1 MTARQSN
8 FQAIGTQW
16 SIQVQD
22 KITKASWTK
31 TMQSVHL
38 RIQDFD
44 QAYSRFRDDSLVTR
58 LSKLPGQHN
67 LASDGYDLVHF
78 YDQLYAATNGK
89 VTPLIGQA
97 VADAGYDASY
107 SFKPRQMQQPP
118 DWESTISYT
127 KDSITL
133 SQPALL
139 DFGAAGKGYL
149 VDVVGELLEND
160 GLRSFTINAS
170 GDILHRSDKAASLD
184 VGLENPL
191 DTSEVIG
198 IVQLG
203 NRSLCA
209 SAGSKRKWDKFTHI
223 IDPVTLE
230 SPQEITATWVIADN
244 TMMADGLATALF
256 FTDANQLLKHFSF
269 TWAVLHKDMQL
280 SYAKDFPVKLF
291 QAV

>member
-8 FQAIGTQW
+8 FQAIGTHW

-22 KITKASWTK
+22 KITAALWNE
-31 TMQSVHL
+31 TMQSVHS
-38 RIQDFD
+38 RIQNFD
-44 QAYSRFRDDSLVTR
+44 QAYSRFRGDSLVTR
-58 LSKLPGQHN
+58 MSKLPGKHN
-67 LASDGYDLVHF
+67 LASDGYDLLHF
-78 YDQLYAATNGK
+78 YNQLYVATNGK

-107 SFKPRQMQQPP
+107 TFKPRRMQQPP

-127 KDSITL
+127 NDSITL
-133 SQPALL
+133 NQPALL

-149 VDVVGELLEND
+149 VDVVGELLETK

-170 GDILHRSDKAASLD
+170 GDILHRSEKATSLD

-209 SAGSKRKWDKFTHI
+209 SAGSKRKWAKFTHI

-230 SPQEITATWVIADN
+230 SPQDVIATWVIADN
-244 TMMADGLATALF
+244 TITADGLATALC
-256 FTDANQLLKHFSF
+256 FTDAAQLLKYFSF
-269 TWAVLHKDMQL
+269 TWAVLNKDMQL